1 MQCDYRVNL
10 LKLTFRSL
18 KVIRKFLLLIL
29 FSLFLCGSAVTF
41 TGCEEG
47 AMEEAG
53 EEIDDEIDDAT
64 DDR

>member
-1 MQCDYRVNL
+1 M
-10 LKLTFRSL
+10 
-18 KVIRKFLLLIL
+18 IRKFLHVIL

-41 TGCEEG
+41 SGCEQG
-47 AMEEAG
+47 PMEELG